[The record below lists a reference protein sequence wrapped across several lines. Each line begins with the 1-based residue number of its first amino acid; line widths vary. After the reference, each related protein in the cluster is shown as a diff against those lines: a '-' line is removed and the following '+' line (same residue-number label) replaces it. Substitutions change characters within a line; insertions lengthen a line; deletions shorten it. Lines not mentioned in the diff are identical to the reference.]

1 MSDETAIVPQDMVQ
15 LGTLHVA
22 PEAVIERA
30 TAISKALAKV
40 IEDRKLY
47 KKIGQKRHVLVEG
60 WNTLGAMVGISPKER
75 EVKKSIDEHGIIEY
89 EAYIDLV
96 RNDDGK
102 VIGGASSICR
112 TSENNWNNKPLYA
125 VRSMAVTRATGK
137 AFRLKL
143 SWIMELAGF
152 SPTPAEEMDFINGE
166 AREITGRMENQWEK
180 EVIDKLLDLQLVQAR
195 PHAVNILNRSPFME
209 VPYRELEIV
218 EAVAYVIGWK
228 RLDEKLS
235 SDEKQA
241 AMNKAWNEDGKE
253 ELLDKAIEMLG
264 GQND

>member
-1 MSDETAIVPQDMVQ
+1 MSDETAIVQQEMVQ

-30 TAISKALAKV
+30 TAISKALARV

-47 KKIGQKRHVLVEG
+47 KQIGQKRHVLVEG

-75 EVKKSIDEHGIIEY
+75 EVNKIIEDSGTIEY

-112 TSENNWNNKPLYA
+112 TEENNWQNKPLYA

-152 SPTPAEEMDFINGE
+152 SPTPAEEMDFVEGE
-166 AREITGRMENQWEK
+166 YTEAKHRIENQWEQ
-180 EVIDKLLDLQLVQAR
+180 EIIDKLVDLQLVQAR
-195 PHAVNILNRSPFME
+195 PHAVNILNRSPFMS
-209 VPYRELEIV
+209 VPYHQLEMV
-218 EAVAYVIGWK
+218 EAVAYVYGWQQLK
-228 RLDEKLS
+228 ENIPDMSTDERN
-235 SDEKQA
+235 A
-241 AMNKAWNEDGKE
+241 AMNKSWAEGNNEDC
-253 ELLDKAIEMLG
+253 LAKAIEMLG
-264 GQND
+264 G